1 MTKNFTCENTIKRIF
16 AVSTFNWCHR
26 YTIRIVRTSFF
37 YINHDAGE
45 NRVQAAI
52 PTKSESTAGLLGSV
66 HDFWDRHGESERFR
80 YVGITHSGF
89 LRKQRPDAIVPYDQ
103 RRRGSKKY
111 GGTESCNV
119 STDTVNFRQRR
130 RL

>member
-1 MTKNFTCENTIKRIF
+1 MIF
-16 AVSTFNWCHR
+16 GTGRV
-26 YTIRIVRTSFF
+26 
-37 YINHDAGE
+37 
-45 NRVQAAI
+45 NRN
-52 PTKSESTAGLLGSV
+52 GS
-66 HDFWDRHGESERFR
+66 DN